1 MDEMNATIAVTKP
14 VVKVVKLENGKDFK
28 IKLWDCGGQ
37 ERFQNIAKAFV
48 KDAVGCIV
56 VFALDSTKS
65 LKAAKGWIDSVNQM
79 RAEGKHI
86 QIVLVAN
93 KCDLPNDQIEFTDW
107 ESQGKNLAAESSDEK
122 YGRVPFFDTS
132 AKTGKN
138 IEEMFLSMATMI
150 DSAREKKS
158 TAATET
164 TGDGPKPSKGGGCC
178 IVS

>member
-79 RAEGKHI
+79 RAEGKQI

-93 KCDLPNDQIEFTDW
+93 KSDLSADQIEFTDW
-107 ESQGKNLAAESSDEK
+107 QSEGKKLAEETSDEK

-138 IEEMFLSMATMI
+138 VEEVFLSMATMI
-150 DSAREKKS
+150 DAARQTSAP
-158 TAATET
+158 AAET
-164 TGDGPKPSKGGGCC
+164 PGDSPKPSEGGGCC

>member
-14 VVKVVKLENGKDFK
+14 VVKVVKLKNGKDFK

-79 RAEGKHI
+79 RAEGKQI

-93 KCDLPNDQIEFTDW
+93 KSDLSADQIEFTDW
-107 ESQGKNLAAESSDEK
+107 QSEGKKLAEETSDEK

-138 IEEMFLSMATMI
+138 VEEVFLSMATMI
-150 DSAREKKS
+150 DAARQTSAP
-158 TAATET
+158 AAET
-164 TGDGPKPSKGGGCC
+164 SGDSPKPSEGGGCC